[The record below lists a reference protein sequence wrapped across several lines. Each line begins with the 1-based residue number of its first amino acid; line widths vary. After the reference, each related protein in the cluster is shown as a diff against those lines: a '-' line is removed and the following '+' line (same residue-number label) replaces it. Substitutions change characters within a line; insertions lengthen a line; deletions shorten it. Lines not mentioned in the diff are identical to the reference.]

1 MRKAV
6 LMAQL
11 AGKIAI
17 VTGGSRGIGAAAGH
31 GIAGDVPPMIR
42 RNDGVPYRR
51 RRADPQIR
59 SFPRLKARPFEG
71 DCTSWMYRCSMGSA
85 SVEFG
90 SREASVSFA
99 RRSKRE
105 PRPRC

>member
-42 RNDGVPYRR
+42 RNDGVPYRLGR
-51 RRADPQIR
+51 HIIQE
-59 SFPRLKARPFEG
+59 PFE
-71 DCTSWMYRCSMGSA
+71 
-85 SVEFG
+85 
-90 SREASVSFA
+90 SFA
-99 RRSKRE
+99 FSKSI
-105 PRPRC
+105 C